1 MVGSAE
7 VIEGRSAQAYVR
19 VIERFISDLL
29 DQAQRD
35 ALRGA
40 LTAATVRRLV
50 ARDLSEIVASW
61 QGSEA

>member
-1 MVGSAE
+1 
-7 VIEGRSAQAYVR
+7 VR